1 MAIDLEKIKEDG
13 LYTPIPLYDMIS
25 IPDLEM
31 LNTEYK
37 DQNIINLTVKTD
49 SYILEYSEQKFV
61 SVKRIPLN
69 I

>member
-1 MAIDLEKIKEDG
+1 
-13 LYTPIPLYDMIS
+13 MIS
-25 IPDLEM
+25 IADLEI

-37 DQNIINLTVKTD
+37 DQNIISLTVKTD

-69 I
+69 IESE